1 MKSECGFH
9 EVLHENL
16 IGMVYFWIMVNLR
29 EQVSMHPK
37 WSAFFIFAGVVAII
51 SMFASLLSFVGDT
64 GNSLRVDKSLPP
76 ASSEEFFQTVA
87 GVTHSAQVSGGTV
100 TILNNGDEFFPAF
113 YDAIKQAQ
121 KTINITWY
129 VWVEGE
135 ASRQTHDVLKE
146 ALARGVQVRIL
157 LDGLDGDM
165 PEEERESLVEAGA
178 IIEDFRDP
186 EIGKLTR
193 VHRRNHR
200 RSVVVD
206 GKVGFT
212 GGMAISDYWL
222 GNADSPEHW
231 RDFMIKVT
239 GPLARSV
246 QSAFADLWAGAHGE
260 ILAGDDFFPAHPAD
274 ANTGLRSIHVVSSPF
289 EDTQMLPNFFWLS
302 INSAQ
307 KTLYV
312 ASPYFVPSPAI
323 TDALKERAA
332 AGVDVKVLL
341 PSNHNDERMAFY
353 AARSHYEELIRAGVK
368 VYEYQPTMIHS
379 KVIITDG
386 IWSAVGSPNLDYHS
400 MEFNEENILGFQDAK
415 IAAELSADF
424 QEDLSRAVEI
434 KLEEWQK
441 RSLREKIFEFLAM
454 RVSKQL

>member
-1 MKSECGFH
+1 
-9 EVLHENL
+9 
-16 IGMVYFWIMVNLR
+16 
-29 EQVSMHPK
+29 MHPK

-64 GNSLRVDKSLPP
+64 GNALRSDKPLPL
-76 ASSEEFFQTVA
+76 AGSEEFFQAVA

-113 YDAIKQAQ
+113 YDAIKKAQ

-129 VWVEGE
+129 VWIEGE
-135 ASRQTHDVLKE
+135 ASKKTHDALKE

-165 PEEERESLVEAGA
+165 PDKERESLVEAGA

-200 RSVVVD
+200 RSAVID
-206 GKVGFT
+206 GKIGFT

-260 ILAGDDFFPAHPAD
+260 ILAGEDFFPAHPD
-274 ANTGLRSIHVVSSPF
+274 DINTGLKSVHVVSSPF
-289 EDTQMLPNFFWLS
+289 EDTQMLPNFFWLTMS
-302 INSAQ
+302 SA
-307 KTLYV
+307 KKSLYIT
-312 ASPYFVPSPAI
+312 SPYFVPSPAI
-323 TDALKERAA
+323 VAALKDRAQ
-332 AGVDVKVLL
+332 AGVDVRILL
-341 PSNHNDERMAFY
+341 PNDYNDERMALY
-353 AARSHYEELIRAGVK
+353 AARSHYEELIEAGVK
-368 VYEYQPTMIHS
+368 IYEYQPTMIHN
-379 KVIITDG
+379 KVTITDG
-386 IWSAVGSPNLDYHS
+386 VWATVGSPNLDYHS
-400 MEFNEENILGFQDAK
+400 MEFNEENILGFQDVR

-424 QEDLSRAVEI
+424 REDLSHASEI
-434 KLEEWQK
+434 QLEEWKQ
-441 RSLREKIFEFLAM
+441 RSLKEKLLEFLSM
-454 RVSKQL
+454 RISKQL